1 MQQLTEEV
9 PRDILIINFFP
20 RMWREMVY
28 FAEEYFVKLRVQMEL
43 KMNLVI
49 SPSPFLA
56 LGGQIRTLNKA
67 SSLFLWRPVWF
78 TLIGTLLWGS
88 RDITM
93 SIPICSFFTLQK
105 AERPVFIF
113 SPALRIRV

>member
-9 PRDILIINFFP
+9 PRDVLIINFFP

-28 FAEEYFVKLRVQMEL
+28 FTEEYFVKLRVQMEL

-56 LGGQIRTLNKA
+56 LGGQIKTLNNGQQPLPLEA
-67 SSLFLWRPVWF
+67 SLVYTHWNQRS
-78 TLIGTLLWGS
+78 
-88 RDITM
+88 
-93 SIPICSFFTLQK
+93 
-105 AERPVFIF
+105 
-113 SPALRIRV
+113 